1 MDDKILEVLSGLL
14 PEEQVNEVSEAV
26 EVMLAEARK
35 EIEAEYN
42 DKLEEAYSELSEEL
56 RQAEKIAEQGY
67 QEAYTIIEDL
77 RNRLHTQKVEFE
89 QALEEGYEEAYQM
102 LLSERGKNENI
113 ELDLYKEFD
122 SKLGD
127 MKEYFVDKL
136 DQFLHYKGAEIYEQA
151 RRDVLNDP
159 SMAEHRVVLDR
170 VVETV
175 ADYISD
181 EDYELVTN
189 SRISSKEEEI
199 DELRGQV
206 RMLEARSIRLSAQNN
221 KLNEQVREAA
231 GLIQENTNRRAGAEK
246 NERVEKAR
254 NVQGSGDLVTEGTK
268 VIGEFNN
275 EAAAEKRQKEVD
287 TRLVESIDAED
298 LRQMQVLSGVKS
310 ND

>member
-1 MDDKILEVLSGLL
+1 MDKILEVLSGLL
-14 PEEQVNEVSEAV
+14 PEDQVNEVSEAV
-26 EVMLAEARK
+26 EAMLAEARK

-42 DKLEEAYSELSEEL
+42 DKLEEAYAELSEEL

-122 SKLGD
+122 AKLGD
-127 MKEYFVDKL
+127 MKEYFVEKL

-151 RRDVLNDP
+151 RRDIINDP

-189 SRISSKEEEI
+189 SRISSKDEEI

-221 KLNEQVREAA
+221 KLNEQVREASDLLA
-231 GLIQENTNRRAGAEK
+231 ESNKNTVVTEQ

-254 NVQGSGDLVTEGTK
+254 KVQGSGDLVTENTK
-268 VIGEFNN
+268 VIGEF
-275 EAAAEKRQKEVD
+275 ERKEPAKSQTEED

-298 LRQMQVLSGVKS
+298 LRQMQVLSGVKK

>member
-1 MDDKILEVLSGLL
+1 MDKILEVLSSLL
-14 PEEQVNEVSEAV
+14 PEEQIKEVSTAV
-26 EVMLAEARK
+26 EDMLAEARR

-42 DKLEEAYSELSEEL
+42 DKLEEAYAELSEEL

-89 QALEEGYEEAYQM
+89 HALEEGYEEAYQM
-102 LLSERGKNENI
+102 LLAERGKNESI

-127 MKEYFVDKL
+127 MKEYFIEKL

-151 RRDVLNDP
+151 RRDILHDP

-175 ADYISD
+175 SNYISD

-189 SRISSKEEEI
+189 SRIASKEQEVE
-199 DELRGQV
+199 ELRGQV

-231 GLIQENTNRRAGAEK
+231 NLLQENTKHSVIKEQ
-246 NERVEKAR
+246 NERVERAR
-254 NVQGSGDLVTEGTK
+254 NVQGRGELVTEGTK
-268 VIGEFNN
+268 VIGEF
-275 EAAAEKRQKEVD
+275 EVEKTKPQKQAD

-298 LRQMQVLSGVKS
+298 LRQMQVLSGVRQ

>member
-1 MDDKILEVLSGLL
+1 MDKILEVLSGLL

-26 EVMLAEARK
+26 EEMLAEARR

-42 DKLEEAYSELSEEL
+42 DKLEEAYAELSEEL

-67 QEAYTIIEDL
+67 QEAYTFIEDL
-77 RNRLHTQKVEFE
+77 QNRLHTQKVEFE

-122 SKLGD
+122 TKLGD

-151 RRDVLNDP
+151 RRDILNDP

-189 SRISSKEEEI
+189 SRIASKDDEI
-199 DELRGQV
+199 EDLRGQV

-221 KLNEQVREAA
+221 KLNEQVREASE
-231 GLIQENTNRRAGAEK
+231 LISESNKNQTVTEQ

-254 NVQGSGDLVTEGTK
+254 NVQGRGNLVTEGTE
-268 VIGEFNN
+268 VIGEFQT
-275 EAAAEKRQKEVD
+275 EETDQPHDKD

-298 LRQMQVLSGVKS
+298 LRQMKVLSGVLK